1 MKTLITALL
10 GCFCFAQVATA
21 DVPFKFSLRSR
32 ALLDASLSKYN
43 KEDLQGFYRLE
54 DFRIGFKAKYQQ
66 YELKADIGLTNKKVA
81 IKDFLFN
88 YHFKH
93 SFLSL
98 GNAYEPF
105 GMDMLI
111 STVDLRFHQSAVAS
125 QAFCEGRKLGLT
137 YNVNLPKLY
146 AATGLYADRD
156 VNDLGKEGGRNNL
169 TSTSRLVLR
178 DQHEDRLL
186 HVGTAFS
193 YRSRPVNTTDP
204 YLETRE
210 GEGVTSLFGPSL
222 LHAEIPGLQQEM
234 KGVVELLFTGK
245 RWLFQTEYFYNRIHF
260 ENEKTHGVYN
270 PLGVYAQASFLA
282 IGQGFAYDAANAL
295 AGRPASDRA
304 LELTARFDYNQMNR
318 KGIMGG
324 EEKDFSIGA
333 NFYFNKY
340 LSIKL
345 NGSYVW
351 TDSHCHPYF
360 NKDMF
365 LVQTRLQYAF

>member
-1 MKTLITALL
+1 MKTFMTALL
-10 GCFCFAQVATA
+10 GCLFLGNVAKA
-21 DVPFKFSLRSR
+21 ELPFKFSLRSR
-32 ALLDASLSKYN
+32 ALVDAALSKYN

-66 YELKADIGLTNKKVA
+66 YELKADIGLTNKKIA

-88 YHFKH
+88 YHFKN

-137 YNVNLPKLY
+137 YNVNLPKIY

-156 VNDLGKEGGRNNL
+156 VNDLGKEGGRNNI
-169 TSTSRLVLR
+169 TSTSRLVFR
-178 DQHEDRLL
+178 DQNGDGLL

-193 YRSRPVNTTDP
+193 YRSKPVNTTSP
-204 YLETRE
+204 YLEGRD
-210 GEGVTSLFGPSL
+210 GEGVTSLFNQSL
-222 LHAEIPGLQQEM
+222 LHADILGLQQEM
-234 KGVVELLFTGK
+234 KGVVEFLFTSS

-260 ENEKTHGVYN
+260 ENDANKGVYN
-270 PLGVYAQASFLA
+270 PLGVYAQTSFLA
-282 IGQGFAYDAANAL
+282 IGKGFAYDAANAL
-295 AGRPASDRA
+295 AGRPASDKA

-333 NFYFNKY
+333 NYYFNKY

-351 TDSHCHPYF
+351 TDSHCNPYF
-360 NKDMF
+360 KKDMF
-365 LVQTRLQYAF
+365 LVQTRLQYVF